1 MSAHVISH
9 RRPRRKRGGPSPRR
23 SGYSRAGG
31 WRSFL
36 LRRFGALVV
45 TIAAL
50 GAASWLAPYFY
61 RPPAAPSAKVIQT
74 PPLGNSSARPPAE
87 IPETVEHTT
96 EPQRQAQRPRR
107 PRRGVALDAHV
118 EGGEADFEVL
128 SAAELDAISQ
138 ARD

>member
-23 SGYSRAGG
+23 SGYGRAGG
-31 WRSFL
+31 RGFL
-36 LRRFGALVV
+36 RRRFGALVI

-50 GAASWLAPYFY
+50 GAASWLAPCFY
-61 RPPAAPSAKVIQT
+61 RPPPAPSAEVIQA
-74 PPLGNSSARPPAE
+74 PPLANPSAPPPAE
-87 IPETVEHTT
+87 IAETVQHT
-96 EPQRQAQRPRR
+96 EPHRQAQRPRR
-107 PRRGVALDAHV
+107 ARRGVALDAHA
-118 EGGEADFEVL
+118 ERAEADFEVL